1 MNPEEKRSV
10 LLIRILGKPKV
21 AGLFVFI
28 FLLLII
34 GFITN
39 QKYLIVKEAERQEML
54 SMLNVVKQN
63 IDQSLKNSYTA
74 TLTLALTLNDDGKP
88 VDFDKVAAQLVD
100 SNSMIQAVQLVPD
113 GIIRYTYPLKGNE
126 KVLGL
131 NVFKESNQVAVGA
144 LKTMGTRKLYF
155 SGPIKLRQGGYGII
169 GRLPLFNNG
178 KFWGFSAVV
187 MKLNQFLEQAG
198 VYNNSNKKFFFQFS
212 KIEEAT
218 GKETFFLPAEKKF
231 KENTYESIFFPDG
244 DWKLYIVTADKY
256 SLWLQLIDPLM
267 LGLALAAVCGLLTV
281 KLFRRP
287 EELQQLVDLQA
298 GKLIKSELRFK
309 SILDKAPIGIA
320 EVDTQTG
327 SFIWVNHKFC
337 NILGYTEQE
346 LCLTDFQSLT
356 FPDDL
361 DEDLLNTQRL
371 KSGEIDEFT
380 LLKRYKHKDGRVLW
394 ANLIVKSLWNKGEQ
408 PSSQIGIVED
418 VTERMH
424 IAEEAEKS
432 QLRTTSLINTIDGIV
447 WEANPDS
454 FEFTFI
460 SKKAEEILGYTDE
473 EWLASL
479 TFWADHI
486 HPEDRSWA
494 VNYCSVC
501 TKSLKSHDFEYRMLS
516 KDGAV
521 VWLRDI
527 VNVISENDKPVL
539 LRGIMIDITAH
550 KQAEKILN
558 DSFNLAT
565 EQNKRLL
572 NFSYIVSHN
581 LRSHTS
587 NIEAIANLIDMS
599 ADDTERKELVS
610 LLKRASASLNETLI
624 NLNQVVNIHTSINI
638 NVEPLNLKH
647 YIDKTIDALN
657 EEIISKKA
665 VINPH
670 ENCDVLVNYNPA
682 YLESILINF
691 IFNAIRYSHPDRNP
705 LVEVNCFKEG
715 GELVLQISDNGI
727 GIDLEKYGKELFG
740 MYKTFTSNPHS
751 KGIGLFMSKNQI
763 GAMGGKVTVTSE
775 VGKGTTFNIHFKLK
789 E

>member
-1 MNPEEKRSV
+1 MNPEEKHPI
-10 LLIRILGKPKV
+10 LFIRMLGKPKI
-21 AGLFVFI
+21 AGLLVFI

-39 QKYLIVKEAERQEML
+39 QKYLIVKETERQEML

-74 TLTLALTLNDDGKP
+74 TLTLALTLNDEGKP
-88 VDFDKVAAQLVD
+88 VDFNKVGAQLVD
-100 SNSMIQAVQLVPD
+100 SSSIFQAVQLVPD

-126 KVLGL
+126 NVLGL

-144 LKTMGTRKLYF
+144 LKTKGIRRMYF

-169 GRLPLFNNG
+169 GRLPLFNHN
-178 KFWGFSAVV
+178 KFWGFSAIVI
-187 MKLNQFLEQAG
+187 KLNPFLEQAG
-198 VYNNSNKKFFFQFS
+198 VYNNRNKKFFFQFS
-212 KIEEAT
+212 KIEEGT
-218 GKETFFLPAEKKF
+218 GKETFFLPTAHQFEEK
-231 KENTYESIFFPDG
+231 TYESIFFPDG

-256 SLWLQLIDPLM
+256 TLWLQLIYPLI
-267 LGLALAAVCGLLTV
+267 LGLALATVCGLLTV
-281 KLFRRP
+281 KLFKRP
-287 EELQQLVDLQA
+287 EEMSQLIDLQSA
-298 GKLIKSELRFK
+298 KLIKSELRFK

-327 SFIWVNHKFC
+327 NFIWVNHRFC
-337 NILGYTEQE
+337 TILGYTEQE

-361 DEDLLNTQRL
+361 EEDLLNTQRL
-371 KSGEIDEFT
+371 KSGEINEFT
-380 LLKRYKHKDGRVLW
+380 LLKRYKHKDGHVLW
-394 ANLIVKSLWNKGEQ
+394 ANLIVKSLWNEKEE
-408 PSSQIGIVED
+408 PTSQIGIIED

-424 IAEEAEKS
+424 TAEEAEKS

-447 WEANPDS
+447 WEANPDN

-460 SKKAEEILGYTDE
+460 SKKSEEILGYTDV

-486 HPEDRSWA
+486 HPEDRGWA
-494 VNYCSVC
+494 LNYCSVC

-516 KDGAV
+516 KDGSV

-527 VNVISENDKPVL
+527 VNVISENHKPVL

-599 ADDTERKELVS
+599 STDDTERKELVS

-624 NLNQVVNIHTSINI
+624 NLNQVVNIHASINI
-638 NVEPLNLKH
+638 NIEPLNLKH
-647 YIDKTIDALN
+647 YIDKTIDALH
-657 EEIISKKA
+657 EEIMIKNTT
-665 VINPH
+665 IHQH
-670 ENCDVLVNYNPA
+670 ENCDEIVNYNPA
-682 YLESILINF
+682 YLESILMNF
-691 IFNAIRYSHPDRNP
+691 IFNAIRYSHPDRDP
-705 LVEVNCFKEG
+705 VVDLKCFKKDEQ
-715 GELVLQISDNGI
+715 LVLQISDNGI
-727 GIDLEKYGKELFG
+727 GIDLQKYGKELFG

-763 GAMGGKVTVTSE
+763 DAMGGKVTVTS
-775 VGKGTTFNIHFKLK
+775 VLGQGTTFNIYFK
-789 E
+789 